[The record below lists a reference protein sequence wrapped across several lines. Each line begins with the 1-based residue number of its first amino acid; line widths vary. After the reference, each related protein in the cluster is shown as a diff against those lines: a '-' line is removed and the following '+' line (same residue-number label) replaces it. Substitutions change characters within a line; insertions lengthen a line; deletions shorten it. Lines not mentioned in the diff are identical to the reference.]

1 MNTKTQ
7 EALDAKLVLQKEA
20 SAIQEV
26 ANRLIPEDFIRA
38 IDVLLK
44 KDGKIIVTGIGKSG
58 YVAKK
63 IAAMLCSTG
72 SPAAFLHPAEAV
84 HGDLGIHQ
92 KGDPVIFLSNSGSTP
107 ELLYLEPVFRSRA
120 AQIVGILG
128 KTKSPLGEKVDVLLD
143 ASVNEEADPLGI
155 VPTASFAAAAALGD
169 AIGSALM
176 KRRNFDSNEYAKTHP
191 AGQLGRNLILR
202 VENVYH
208 PKTKVACL
216 SKEAKLKETVIEMS
230 RYPLGAACVLESNQL
245 LGIITD
251 GDLRRTILESKDLN
265 QVCVSEIMTKEP
277 TTVFPDESL
286 GVALELMEKRK
297 PSPISLLPVVNRQTK
312 EFFGLIR
319 IHDILAG

>member
-7 EALDAKLVLQKEA
+7 EVEDAKLVLQKEA

-26 ANRLIPEDFIRA
+26 ANRLVPNDFIRA

-44 KDGKIIVTGIGKSG
+44 KEGKIIVTGIGKSG

-107 ELLYLEPVFRSRA
+107 ELMYLEPVFRSRG

-216 SKEAKLKETVIEMS
+216 LKEAKLREAVVEMS
-230 RYPLGAACVLESNQL
+230 RYPLGAACVLENEQL

-251 GDLRRTILESKDLN
+251 GDLRRTILETKDLN
-265 QVCVSEIMTKEP
+265 QICVSEIMTKEP
-277 TTVFPDESL
+277 TTVFLDKSL
-286 GVALELMEKRK
+286 GYALDLMEKRK
-297 PSPISLLPVVNRQTK
+297 PSPISLLPVVNPQTK

>member
-26 ANRLIPEDFIRA
+26 ANRLVPNDFIRA

-44 KDGKIIVTGIGKSG
+44 KEGKIIVTGIGKSG

-107 ELLYLEPVFRSRA
+107 ELMYLEPVFRSRG

-216 SKEAKLKETVIEMS
+216 LKEAKLREAVVEMS
-230 RYPLGAACVLESNQL
+230 RYPLGAACVLENEQL

-251 GDLRRTILESKDLN
+251 GDLRRTILETKDLN
-265 QVCVSEIMTKEP
+265 QICVSEIMTKEP
-277 TTVFPDESL
+277 TTVFLDKSL
-286 GVALELMEKRK
+286 GYALDLMEKRK
-297 PSPISLLPVVNRQTK
+297 PSPISLLPVVNPQTK

>member
-1 MNTKTQ
+1 MNTKRQ

-26 ANRLIPEDFIRA
+26 ANRLVPKDFIRA

-44 KDGKIIVTGIGKSG
+44 KEGKIIVTGIGKSG

-107 ELLYLEPVFRSRA
+107 ELMYLEPVFRSRG

-216 SKEAKLKETVIEMS
+216 LKEAKLREAVVEMS
-230 RYPLGAACVLESNQL
+230 RYPLGAACVLENEQL

-251 GDLRRTILESKDLN
+251 GDLRRTILETKDLN

-277 TTVFPDESL
+277 TTVFLDKSL
-286 GVALELMEKRK
+286 GYALDLMEKRK
-297 PSPISLLPVVNRQTK
+297 PSPISLLPVVNPQTK

>member
-26 ANRLIPEDFIRA
+26 ANRLIPKDFIRA

-44 KDGKIIVTGIGKSG
+44 RDGKIIVTGIGKSG

-107 ELLYLEPVFRSRA
+107 ELMYLEPVFRSRGA
-120 AQIVGILG
+120 EIVGILG

-202 VENVYH
+202 VEDVYH

-216 SKEAKLKETVIEMS
+216 LKDAKLREAVVEMS
-230 RYPLGAACVLESNQL
+230 RYPLGAACVLENEQL

-251 GDLRRTILESKDLN
+251 GDLRRTILGTKDLN
-265 QVCVSEIMTKEP
+265 KVCVSEIMTKEP
-277 TTVFPDESL
+277 TTVFLDKSL
-286 GVALELMEKRK
+286 GYALDLMEKRK
-297 PSPISLLPVVNRQTK
+297 PSPISLLPVLNPRTK